1 MRGAKVVFCRE
12 RNKYLKTKNTIF
24 GGLILLGRQLPDD
37 NRNMMISRSS
47 GRSGFIYMVNV

>member
-1 MRGAKVVFCRE
+1 MWEV
-12 RNKYLKTKNTIF
+12 
-24 GGLILLGRQLPDD
+24 LGRQLPDD

>member
-1 MRGAKVVFCRE
+1 MVWSRTEKRRGRCGEKDD
-12 RNKYLKTKNTIF
+12 
-24 GGLILLGRQLPDD
+24 GLLGRQLPDD